1 MAHSV
6 NPGHTIELM
15 DERLA
20 NLKKLGA
27 QAVSGIR
34 N

>member
-1 MAHSV
+1 V

-27 QAVSGIR
+27 QALGGIR